1 MPKILLVDESASDRR
16 HTADLLQRNGN
27 AEVIYSGS
35 GNEALSAIE
44 RLSPDVVLAALPA
57 QGTDFLRVLQDIHFR
72 YPSLPIILMT
82 AEAVTPVLLKALHQG
97 AVSFVPKTN
106 LGHYLAR
113 TLDHVLKLSRTGR
126 RQRLVGYLCQ
136 SESSFSLEN
145 DPELIAPMVAHLQEG
160 AARLKGMD
168 ETMRM
173 QLCVALHEG
182 LLNAMY
188 HGNLEVSSELREAGE
203 AAFIAAAEQRRRSW
217 PHRDRRVHVKATLTP
232 SEAVFVIRDEGPGFN
247 PEAIPDPTAP
257 DNLSKA
263 SGRGILLMRTF
274 VDDLHY
280 SATGNELTLVKR
292 LPANGDRS

>member
-1 MPKILLVDESASDRR
+1 MLLVDESASDRR
-16 HTADLLQRNGN
+16 HTADLLQRNGK

-35 GNEALSAIE
+35 GNEAHSAIE

-57 QGTDFLRVLQDIHFR
+57 QGTDFFRVLQDIHFR
-72 YPSLPIILMT
+72 YASLPIILMT
-82 AEAVTPVLLKALHQG
+82 AEAVTPVLLKALQQG

-113 TLDHVLKLSRTGR
+113 TLDHVLKVSRTGR

-203 AAFIAAAEQRRRSW
+203 AAFMAAAEQRRRSW

-247 PEAIPDPTAP
+247 PEAIPDPTAISP
-257 DNLSKA
+257 EPAAVA
-263 SGRGILLMRTF
+263 S
-274 VDDLHY
+274 Y
-280 SATGNELTLVKR
+280 
-292 LPANGDRS
+292 